1 MASPRHSFS
10 EGITGKS
17 TSSSWNEIEMYSTKT
32 IHKNINPNYQQT
44 YTSIGDP
51 YKGTTEAVP
60 SRWKSKQLS
69 TTSFPQNASNGFF
82 QKLSYDPGKS
92 ACIIRLSLLESSSN
106 SSPYFV
112 HCSMQMEITLLAHS
126 KICQKSDH
134 PHRIQVQLPLKCRH
148 RLS

>member
-1 MASPRHSFS
+1 
-10 EGITGKS
+10 
-17 TSSSWNEIEMYSTKT
+17 MYSTKT

-92 ACIIRLSLLESSSN
+92 TTRALGLGLSLLESSSN
-106 SSPYFV
+106 SLFYYSLYIQ
-112 HCSMQMEITLLAHS
+112 SLTLRVR
-126 KICQKSDH
+126 KSTQ
-134 PHRIQVQLPLKCRH
+134 RLKLNESSALGLMM
-148 RLS
+148 LSRVENLLVIKLQNGSVRW

>member
-1 MASPRHSFS
+1 
-10 EGITGKS
+10 
-17 TSSSWNEIEMYSTKT
+17 MYSTKT

-44 YTSIGDP
+44 YTSIGDQ

-92 ACIIRLSLLESSSN
+92 TRALGLGLSLLESSSN
-106 SSPYFV
+106 SLFYYSILYIQ
-112 HCSMQMEITLLAHS
+112 SLTLRVR
-126 KICQKSDH
+126 KST
-134 PHRIQVQLPLKCRH
+134 PRLKLNGSSDLGLMM
-148 RLS
+148 LSRVESLLVTKLQNGSVRW